1 MTVRVRFA
9 PSPTGFLHI
18 GTARTVLFNWLFARH
33 QGGVF
38 ILRIEDT
45 DKEREVPGA
54 VANILESLAWLGLDP
69 DEGPGVG
76 GPYGPYVQSERLDR
90 YREVAE
96 ALVAAGKAYPCF
108 CSAEELAA
116 MRERQRAEG
125 RPPGYD
131 RRCRDLTPAERV
143 AREATLGARRPV
155 IRFAMPLS
163 GQTTW
168 HDFLRGDITV
178 DNSTLDDFVMIKSDG
193 YPTYNFAHVVD
204 DHDMAITHVLR
215 AEEFV
220 PSTPKFVQLS
230 WALGW
235 DLPVYVHLPD
245 VLGADK
251 KKLSKRHGA
260 TALLDY
266 RDAGYLP
273 EAMIN
278 FLALLGWAYDDRTE
292 IMDRAFLI
300 EHFSL
305 DKLSRHGAVFNREK
319 LDWFNGV
326 YIRALSADEL
336 ADRLLPFLDRGLPAD
351 VPRPLDRARV
361 RALVPLI
368 HERLVTLGDAPA
380 LLDFAFVERLTVDPT
395 LYAVAAKGVDLVA
408 LREGLLAAAERLG
421 ALPAFDPAPIEADLR
436 ALAAELGLKVG
447 QLFGAIRV
455 AVTGKKDSPPLDQ
468 TLAALGREVVLDRLR
483 AAATQLEREVV
494 A

>member
-9 PSPTGFLHI
+9 PSPTGYLHI

-33 QGGVF
+33 CGGAFV
-38 ILRIEDT
+38 LRIEDT

-54 VANILESLAWLGLDP
+54 VDNILESLAWLGLDP

-90 YREVAE
+90 YHEVAQ
-96 ALVAAGKAYPCF
+96 ALVEAGKAYPCF
-108 CSAEELAA
+108 CSTEELAA

-131 RRCRDLTPAERV
+131 RRCRALTSEERA
-143 AREATLGARRPV
+143 ARAAALGGRRPV
-155 IRFAMPLS
+155 IRFAMPLE
-163 GQTTW
+163 GKTTW
-168 HDFLRGDITV
+168 HDVLRGEITV

-204 DHDMAITHVLR
+204 DHDMAITHVMR

-220 PSTPKFVQLS
+220 PSTPKFVQLY

-245 VLGADK
+245 VLGHDK

-260 TALLDY
+260 TAILEY

-273 EAMIN
+273 EAMVN
-278 FLALLGWAYDDRTE
+278 YLALLGWAYDDRTE

-300 EHFSL
+300 EHFTL
-305 DKLSRHGAVFNREK
+305 DKLSKHGAVFNREK

-326 YIRALSADEL
+326 YIRALSVDDL
-336 ADRLLPFLDRGLPAD
+336 TDRLIPFLERDLPPD

-361 RALVPLI
+361 RQFVPLI
-368 HERLVTLGDAPA
+368 QERLVTLGDAPA
-380 LLDFAFVERLTVDPT
+380 LLDFAFVERPAVDPA
-395 LYAVAAKGVDLVA
+395 LYALAAKGVERDLLCA
-408 LREGLLAAAERLG
+408 GLLAAAERLA
-421 ALPAFDPAPIEADLR
+421 ALPDFAPEPIETELR
-436 ALAAELGLKVG
+436 ALAAALGLKVG

-455 AVTGKKDSPPLDQ
+455 AVTGKKDSPPLHQ
-468 TLAALGREVVLDRLR
+468 TVAALGREVTLERLR
-483 AAATQLEREVV
+483 AAADQLQREAV